1 MIGISLKSLESDI
14 FTRYVVFE
22 WNIMKYF
29 IEPDMTRANSL
40 IQLITNL
47 NKIIS
52 DLLTSKI
59 LTPNSRN
66 SIFSRIPYIRTYI
79 CTDSTPTFL
88 PYNSVH
94 FFYISVDSV
103 FPYIV
108 ATLKIPESIRKLEKQ
123 LGTISS

>member
-22 WNIMKYF
+22 WNIIKYF

-40 IQLITNL
+40 IQLKTNL

-59 LTPNSRN
+59 
-66 SIFSRIPYIRTYI
+66 
-79 CTDSTPTFL
+79 
-88 PYNSVH
+88 
-94 FFYISVDSV
+94 
-103 FPYIV
+103 
-108 ATLKIPESIRKLEKQ
+108 
-123 LGTISS
+123 